1 MMHPET
7 SLRQKV
13 ATLVT
18 LDRFHD
24 KYLKKI
30 RLNKGAVADEGMDR
44 EQNVAAAQAN
54 PITEEVLQAGIAD
67 FL

>member
-24 KYLKKI
+24 RYLNKI
-30 RLNKGAVADEGMDR
+30 RLNKGAVADGDMDR
-44 EQNVAAAQAN
+44 EANVAAAQDN
-54 PITEEVLQAGIAD
+54 PINDEVLQAGIAD